1 MFMKRILGLGVLS
14 FCLLAG
20 DAQAAGKKTTAKNK
34 EAAETTVGKKA
45 KKKKGGDKADK
56 ADKGKKSGNIINSQ
70 DDLNAALQEA
80 ADGLKP
86 TLKLKAGSGMKG
98 ADWKALIAASP
109 AAGALA
115 SYTVTTRGDK
125 APAEL
130 ELVYHDGTRIGA
142 ALKNESLKKILTP
155 EEKQALETLQTR
167 MAALLQAADGQELSD
182 YDKLV
187 AFHDDI
193 INHARYVVNEQ
204 TKPGSVALIINEGVG
219 LCAGYTR
226 LMKVMLDSQDIPNIT
241 VVGESKGPHTW
252 NLVYTEGAWRHVD
265 VTWDDPIV
273 QPGEEGK
280 LMHDYLGLSDKSLS
294 RDHTWD
300 KSLLPPVTE
309 DAPLYL
315 SRSGRYCTNYADFWK
330 AAEEAAAKG
339 ESKEF
344 KCYLENFGDSA
355 RMRREYE
362 LYRNAGGTLQL
373 RSTKCPQG
381 ESSGTVILEFP

>member
-1 MFMKRILGLGVLS
+1 MFIKRILGLGLLG
-14 FCLLAG
+14 FCLLASG
-20 DAQAAGKKTTAKNK
+20 AQAASKKASAKNK
-34 EAAETTVGKKA
+34 AGVEADAGAGKKS
-45 KKKKGGDKADK
+45 KKKGDSDKTS
-56 ADKGKKSGNIINSQ
+56 KGKKSSGTISSQ
-70 DDLNAALQEA
+70 EELDAALQDA
-80 ADGLKP
+80 VAGLKP
-86 TLKLKAGSGMKG
+86 TLKLKLGGDLKG
-98 ADWKALIAASP
+98 VDIKSLIAASS
-109 AAGALA
+109 ASGALA
-115 SYTVTTRGDK
+115 SYTVTTNAGK
-125 APAEL
+125 GSAEL
-130 ELVYHDGTRIGA
+130 ALVYHDGTRIGA
-142 ALKNESLKKILTP
+142 ALKDSSMKKLLTS

-167 MAALLQAADGQELSD
+167 MDALLQTADGQELSD

-187 AFHDDI
+187 AIHDDI
-193 INHARYVVNEQ
+193 INHARYVVNDR
-204 TKPGSVALIINEGVG
+204 TKPGSVADFVNSGEG

-226 LMKVMLDSQDIPNIT
+226 LMKVMLDSQNIPNIT

-252 NLVYTEGAWRHVD
+252 NLVYVEGAWRHVD

-280 LMHDYLGLSDKSLS
+280 LLYDYLGLSDKSLS

-315 SRSGRYCTNYADFWK
+315 SRNGQYCTNYADFWK
-330 AAEEAAAKG
+330 AAEAAAAKG
-339 ESKEF
+339 DEKVF

-355 RMRREYE
+355 QMRREYE
-362 LYRNAGGTLQL
+362 NYRNAGGSLQL